1 MPCHDPKKNPRATLG
16 FSTTLFPVSERG
28 RADPHERGELALAQ
42 TVALAHRADIGLLK
56 SNDARRLRL
65 PSQNRA
71 TLPHTL
77 EQLSEKI
84 LFHGY
89 SVSTILRR
97 TRSTSG
103 DARGLTMMR
112 TRAQLARVPRLFQ
125 SRDYR
130 LFWTGSL
137 ISNLGF
143 WMQQLALGWLVY
155 ALTRSVSLLGAVS
168 FCSNLPI
175 LLLGLV
181 AGAIA
186 DRMSRRTIMLTSL
199 AVMSVTAGMLALL
212 TASGHI
218 QVWHIVVLAMVAG
231 TAGALYTPAMQAV
244 IPSLVEPPQLLNAIS
259 LNSVQFNLARTLGP
273 ALAGFACDTIG
284 PEGCFALNAAGFL
297 VMTLM
302 LSRVRIPPSAT
313 LAVLPMGR
321 ALGEGLRYARTHP
334 VILPALLLT
343 TVLSVFGFPYIILLP
358 ALARDTLGLGPKGLG
373 YLMAAL
379 GAGAVT
385 GGLLLSALGEASRK
399 DILAIASAI
408 AFGVT
413 LTAFALVPG
422 PRGTALILFVLG
434 ALQTA
439 CIASINTTIQ
449 MAVHDGMRGRV
460 MSMMTVILFGFATS
474 GALLIGYLGDRIGVP
489 AALASGG
496 VVIALAATGAA
507 LGAPLPLAQAAPR
520 SRTAA

>member
-1 MPCHDPKKNPRATLG
+1 MT
-16 FSTTLFPVSERG
+16 
-28 RADPHERGELALAQ
+28 
-42 TVALAHRADIGLLK
+42 
-56 SNDARRLRL
+56 
-65 PSQNRA
+65 
-71 TLPHTL
+71 
-77 EQLSEKI
+77 
-84 LFHGY
+84 
-89 SVSTILRR
+89 R
-97 TRSTSG
+97 TR
-103 DARGLTMMR
+103 D
-112 TRAQLARVPRLFQ
+112 QLDRVLRVFR

-130 LFWTGSL
+130 IFWTGSL
-137 ISNLGF
+137 VSNLGV
-143 WMQQLALGWLVY
+143 WMQQMALGYLVY
-155 ALTRSVSLLGAVS
+155 AMTRSASLLGTVS

-186 DRMSRRTIMLTSL
+186 DRMSRRTIMLAAL
-199 AVMSVTAGMLALL
+199 AVISASAGTLALL

-218 QVWHIVVLAMVAG
+218 AVWHIIILSMVAG
-231 TAGALYTPAMQAV
+231 SASALYTPAMQAV

-273 ALAGFACDTIG
+273 ALAGFACGTIG

-297 VMTLM
+297 VLTLM
-302 LSRVRIPPSAT
+302 LARVRIPPSAT
-313 LAVLPMGR
+313 VPVLPMGR
-321 ALGEGLRYARTHP
+321 ALGEGLRYARAHP
-334 VILPALLLT
+334 VIGPALLLA
-343 TVLSVFGFPYIILLP
+343 TVMSIFGFPYIILLP
-358 ALARDTLGLGPKGLG
+358 ALARDTLGLGPSGLG

-385 GGLLLSALGEASRK
+385 GGLLLSAVGQPSRK
-399 DILAIASAI
+399 ELLALGSAI
-408 AFGVT
+408 AFGLT

-439 CIASINTTIQ
+439 CVASLNTTIQ

-489 AALASGG
+489 SALASGG
-496 VVIALAATGAA
+496 VVIAIAATGAA
-507 LGAPLPLAQAAPR
+507 FRPPLPLRATE